1 MGTIRI
7 GISGWRY
14 EGWRGD
20 FYPEGLRQKDELSYA
35 AGQMDT
41 IEINGS
47 FYSLQ
52 SPDSYARWH
61 DETPSGFRFALKGS
75 RYITHMK
82 RLGDAEEAL
91 ARFFASGVLLLRD
104 KLGPVLWQLPAN
116 FNFDEARLDRFF
128 ELLPSDTESAAALA
142 RSADLAP
149 SKRHDKTDRNRRIR
163 HVIEVRN
170 ESFFVPEFV
179 RLLRRHN
186 VGLVISDAPDWPLR
200 EELTA
205 GLVYVRLHGAR
216 NLYESRYT
224 DAELDHW
231 AERATAWREGGD
243 VGDAER
249 ITGRK
254 PPPRRGRDVWIYF
267 DNDAKVHAPRDALRL
282 KERVADRSR
291 AGR

>member
-20 FYPEGLRQKDELSYA
+20 FYPEGLRQKDELAYA

-61 DETPSGFRFALKGS
+61 DDTPAGFRFALKGS

-104 KLGPVLWQLPAN
+104 TLGPVLWQLPAS
-116 FNFDEARLDRFF
+116 FRFDEERVDRFLD
-128 ELLPSDTESAAALA
+128 LLPTDTDTAASLA
-142 RSADLAP
+142 RTADLPPA
-149 SKRHDKTDRNRRIR
+149 KRHDDTDRNRRIR
-163 HVIEVRN
+163 HVIEVRH

-186 VGLVISDAPDWPLR
+186 VALAISDAPDWPLR

-205 GLVYVRLHGAR
+205 GLAYIRLHGAR
-216 NLYESRYT
+216 KLYESRYT

-231 AERATAWREGGD
+231 AERALAWQRGED
-243 VGDAER
+243 VRDAAR
-249 ITGRK
+249 VTDRK
-254 PPPRRGRDVWIYF
+254 PPPRKERDVWVFF

-282 KERVADRSR
+282 KERVA

>member
-1 MGTIRI
+1 MGSIRI

-14 EGWRGD
+14 KGWRGD

-35 AGQMDT
+35 AERMDT

-52 SPDSYARWH
+52 SPDSYKRWRE
-61 DETPSGFRFALKGS
+61 DTPDRFRFAVKGS
-75 RYITHMK
+75 RFITHMK
-82 RLGDAEEAL
+82 RLGNARAPL
-91 ARFFASGVLLLRD
+91 AKFFASGVLLLRE

-116 FNFDEARLDRFF
+116 FTFDEERIEEFF
-128 ELLPSDTESAAALA
+128 DLLPFDTDSAASLA
-142 RSADLAP
+142 READLVAA
-149 SKRHDKTDRNRRIR
+149 KRHDETDRNRRIR
-163 HVIEVRN
+163 HVMEARH

-205 GLVYVRLHGAR
+205 GLVYIRLHGAR
-216 NLYESRYT
+216 KKYESRYT
-224 DAELDHW
+224 DAELAHW
-231 AERATAWREGGD
+231 ADRALTWRDGGD
-243 VGDAER
+243 VGDARR
-249 ITGRK
+249 ITDRQ
-254 PPPRRGRDVWIYF
+254 PPRRKTRDVWIYF

-282 KERVADRSR
+282 KERVAADI
-291 AGR
+291 

>member
-20 FYPEGLRQKDELSYA
+20 FYPEGLRQKDELAYA

-61 DETPSGFRFALKGS
+61 DDTPAGFRFALKGS

-104 KLGPVLWQLPAN
+104 TLGPVLWQLPAS
-116 FNFDEARLDRFF
+116 FRFDEERVDRFLD
-128 ELLPSDTESAAALA
+128 LLPTDTDTAASLA
-142 RSADLAP
+142 RTADLPPA
-149 SKRHDKTDRNRRIR
+149 KRRDETDRNRRIS
-163 HVIEVRN
+163 HVIEVRH

-186 VGLVISDAPDWPLR
+186 VALAISDAPDWPLR

-205 GLVYVRLHGAR
+205 GLVYIRLHGAR
-216 NLYESRYT
+216 KLYESRYT
-224 DAELDHW
+224 DGELDHW
-231 AERATAWREGGD
+231 AERAVAWQRGED
-243 VGDAER
+243 VRDAAR
-249 ITGRK
+249 VTYRK
-254 PPPRRGRDVWIYF
+254 PPPRKERDVWIFF

-282 KERVADRSR
+282 KERVA

>member
-1 MGTIRI
+1 MGTVRI
-7 GISGWRY
+7 GISGWTY
-14 EGWRGD
+14 EGWRGE
-20 FYPEGLRQKDELSYA
+20 FYPEGLRQKDELRYA
-35 AGQMDT
+35 AERMDT

-52 SPDSYARWH
+52 SPDSYQRWR
-61 DETPSGFRFALKGS
+61 DETPRDFRFSVKGS

-82 RLGDAEEAL
+82 RLGDAEPAL
-91 ARFFASGVLLLRD
+91 AKFFASGILLLRE

-116 FNFDEARLDRFF
+116 FTFEEARLDRFF
-128 ELLPSDTESAAALA
+128 EALPPDTESAAALA
-142 RSADLAP
+142 RSAELTP
-149 SKRHDKTDRNRRIR
+149 SRRHDETDRNRRLR

-170 ESFFVPEFV
+170 ESFFVPAFV

-186 VGLVISDAPDWPLR
+186 VGLVISDSPEWPLR

-205 GLVYVRLHGAR
+205 GLVYIRLHGAR

-231 AERATAWREGGD
+231 AERATAWREGRD

-249 ITGRK
+249 ITERT
-254 PPPRRGRDVWIYF
+254 PPPRKGRDVWIYF

-282 KERVADRSR
+282 KDRVADRSSS
-291 AGR
+291 AD